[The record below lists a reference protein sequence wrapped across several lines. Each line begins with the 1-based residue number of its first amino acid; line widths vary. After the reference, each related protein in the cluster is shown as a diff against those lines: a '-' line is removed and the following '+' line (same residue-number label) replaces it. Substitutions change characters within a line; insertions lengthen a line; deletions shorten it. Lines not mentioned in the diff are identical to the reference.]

1 MKKNKINLLV
11 APFLREG
18 SLPVLNTHISTT
30 TKYTIFLNRSYSSSS
45 SASDNKNN
53 RNNNVNWLRNSLFNT
68 QNLWVCTAIV
78 SLLFLI
84 IIYYMSLREESYII
98 FIITFYISFLV
109 SLFIF
114 NNNKYS
120 ELFIIRLNQIF
131 AVNLLKVLIF
141 LTVVLYILYYFNI
154 IIQIFADGSDTVD
167 VSNLNIGTSNN
178 SSDNSTLPQNA
189 SLGKGDEYVKKDE
202 VIVTSK
208 AVVDKTAEVISQA
221 LTNKLGLFVENIATA
236 AGAGSA
242 AGAVG
247 AKIIGGMGNT
257 PVVLI
262 FILKL
267 RIKRKRIAAGAAAA
281 TLTAGGVSGA
291 IKAVSAI
298 YNNNS
303 RKNSKDLL
311 ANTSNSDINNTNIN
325 NSPMEEFIH
334 SVIESSENTSPLENL
349 LDCEILFG
357 GLILISLSFI
367 IIILCL
373 WVYNKYNIILI
384 KYILGTNLGYKIMGK
399 FVNMNFIKNM
409 NDRFFLSLIV
419 INIIVLIFCILFQ
432 LYISVELRIN
442 LLDYIEVHNQIK
454 KSGLLFITN
463 YSSINRTLKKLLIK
477 KL

>member
-1 MKKNKINLLV
+1 MEV
-11 APFLREG
+11 TCF
-18 SLPVLNTHISTT
+18 
-30 TKYTIFLNRSYSSSS
+30 
-45 SASDNKNN
+45 ASK
-53 RNNNVNWLRNSLFNT
+53 
-68 QNLWVCTAIV
+68 
-78 SLLFLI
+78 
-84 IIYYMSLREESYII
+84 
-98 FIITFYISFLV
+98 
-109 SLFIF
+109 
-114 NNNKYS
+114 
-120 ELFIIRLNQIF
+120 
-131 AVNLLKVLIF
+131 
-141 LTVVLYILYYFNI
+141 
-154 IIQIFADGSDTVD
+154 
-167 VSNLNIGTSNN
+167 
-178 SSDNSTLPQNA
+178 
-189 SLGKGDEYVKKDE
+189 
-202 VIVTSK
+202 
-208 AVVDKTAEVISQA
+208 
-221 LTNKLGLFVENIATA
+221 
-236 AGAGSA
+236 
-242 AGAVG
+242 
-247 AKIIGGMGNT
+247 GNT
-257 PVVLI
+257 PVG
-262 FILKL
+262 
-267 RIKRKRIAAGAAAA
+267 KRIAAGAAAA

-298 YNNNS
+298 YNNKS
-303 RKNSKDLL
+303 SKNSKDLL

-432 LYISVELRIN
+432 LYISVELRLN

>member
-84 IIYYMSLREESYII
+84 IIYYMFESYII

-178 SSDNSTLPQNA
+178 SSDNYTLPQNA

-247 AKIIGGMGNT
+247 AKIIGGY
-257 PVVLI
+257 L
-262 FILKL
+262 L
-267 RIKRKRIAAGAAAA
+267 RK
-281 TLTAGGVSGA
+281 
-291 IKAVSAI
+291 
-298 YNNNS
+298 
-303 RKNSKDLL
+303 
-311 ANTSNSDINNTNIN
+311 
-325 NSPMEEFIH
+325 
-334 SVIESSENTSPLENL
+334 
-349 LDCEILFG
+349 
-357 GLILISLSFI
+357 
-367 IIILCL
+367 
-373 WVYNKYNIILI
+373 
-384 KYILGTNLGYKIMGK
+384 
-399 FVNMNFIKNM
+399 
-409 NDRFFLSLIV
+409 
-419 INIIVLIFCILFQ
+419 
-432 LYISVELRIN
+432 
-442 LLDYIEVHNQIK
+442 
-454 KSGLLFITN
+454 
-463 YSSINRTLKKLLIK
+463 
-477 KL
+477 